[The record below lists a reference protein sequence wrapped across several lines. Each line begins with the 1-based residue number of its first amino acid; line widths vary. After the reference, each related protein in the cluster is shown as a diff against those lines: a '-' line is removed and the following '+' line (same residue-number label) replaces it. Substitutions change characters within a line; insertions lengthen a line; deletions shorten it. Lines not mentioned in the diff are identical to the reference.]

1 MTSRA
6 PTSLP
11 SVAKPRICGA
21 SLRCSSVI
29 WSDQTPSSRLALLA
43 TARFRSVGQTG
54 RRSRRLMIAAA
65 LIALLALSGCLR
77 AGYIIQAGLGQVE
90 LWGKSRPLYEVLADS
105 DASERTR
112 VLLAEVPHIL
122 AFARQRGLPSKGS
135 YTRYVDL
142 GRRQVVWF
150 MATSQEL
157 AFEPLVWNFP
167 IVGSFTYLGWFGLNE
182 ARRIGRLLENEGWDV
197 HIRPSRAYST
207 GGWFRDP
214 ILSTMLL
221 DGDDAF
227 RYLSNTL
234 VHELTHSNLLVK
246 DQSTFNESVATF
258 VGDVM
263 AEEYLIARFGA
274 DSAEVLAYR
283 QELADHRAW
292 AARMAS
298 AYRELAALYKSH
310 APVAKKRARKQ
321 AVLDALE
328 RELQL
333 SYTPNNASLI
343 GFATYNA
350 GMDEFGRLLGHCG
363 QSWPRFFAALRTL
376 TPGSFATGQQD
387 DIDPVIAR
395 LRARP
400 CPAAAA
406 QNQAVSAR

>member
-1 MTSRA
+1 MSHSR
-6 PTSLP
+6 SL
-11 SVAKPRICGA
+11 V
-21 SLRCSSVI
+21 
-29 WSDQTPSSRLALLA
+29 LAA
-43 TARFRSVGQTG
+43 V
-54 RRSRRLMIAAA
+54 
-65 LIALLALSGCLR
+65 IALLALSGCLR
-77 AGYIIQAGLGQVE
+77 AGYIIQAGLGQTE
-90 LWGKSRPLYEVLADS
+90 LWGKARPLDHVLADP
-105 DASERTR
+105 DTSERTR
-112 VLLAEVPHIL
+112 VLLAEVPRIL
-122 AFARQRGLPSKGS
+122 AFARQRGLSSKGS

-150 MATSQEL
+150 MATSREL

-167 IVGSFTYLGWFGLNE
+167 IVGSFTYLGWFGLSE
-182 ARRIGRLLENEGWDV
+182 ARRIGRLLEDEGWDV
-197 HIRPSRAYST
+197 HIRPSRAFST

-214 ILSTMLL
+214 ILSTMLS
-221 DGDDAF
+221 DHDDAF

-234 VHELTHSNLLVK
+234 IHELTHGNLLIK

-274 DSAEVLAYR
+274 DSTEVLAYR
-283 QELADHRAW
+283 QELIDQRARGE
-292 AARMAS
+292 RMAS
-298 AYRELAALYKSH
+298 AYRELDALYKS
-310 APVAKKRARKQ
+310 AVTVAEKRARKR

-328 RELQL
+328 RELAL
-333 SYTPNNASLI
+333 SYTPSNASLI

-350 GMDEFGRLLGHCG
+350 GMDEFGRLFGHCG

-376 TPGSFATGQQD
+376 GAGSFARAQQE

-406 QNQAVSAR
+406 QNQAISAR